1 MLTADIEKSTLY
13 AEKIIKLKMTLF
25 LFQKY
30 IFFPICS
37 QQHWVFLVVCN
48 IDKAIE
54 QLIKGNTRQKVKR
67 REKFG
72 KNIAVLESEI
82 RKAKLNLE
90 RKTKLIEKTKQR
102 IQETAAKKEV
112 IKPEVE
118 QEAEQ
123 SKDIKDELTTEKE
136 ETETET
142 TTEEQKADQFFTNP
156 DNDNVTVSNF

>member
-1 MLTADIEKSTLY
+1 MLSANTEKSTLY
-13 AEKIIKLKMTLF
+13 AEKIIKLKLTLL

-30 IFFPICS
+30 IFFQICS
-37 QQHWVFLVVCN
+37 GQHWFLLVVCN
-48 IDKAIE
+48 FDKAIK

-67 REKFG
+67 REKHG
-72 KNIAVLESEI
+72 QNIAVLESEI
-82 RKAKLNLE
+82 RKAKLDLE
-90 RKTKLIEKTKQR
+90 RKTKLIEETKQK

-123 SKDIKDELTTEKE
+123 SKDIKDEQTTEKE
-136 ETETET
+136 ETETEM

-156 DNDNVTVSNF
+156 DNDDVKVSNF

>member
-1 MLTADIEKSTLY
+1 M
-13 AEKIIKLKMTLF
+13 
-25 LFQKY
+25 
-30 IFFPICS
+30 
-37 QQHWVFLVVCN
+37 CN

-82 RKAKLNLE
+82 RKAKLDLE
-90 RKTKLIEKTKQR
+90 RK
-102 IQETAAKKEV
+102 
-112 IKPEVE
+112 

-123 SKDIKDELTTEKE
+123 SKDIKDEPTTEKE

-156 DNDNVTVSNF
+156 ENDDVTVSNF